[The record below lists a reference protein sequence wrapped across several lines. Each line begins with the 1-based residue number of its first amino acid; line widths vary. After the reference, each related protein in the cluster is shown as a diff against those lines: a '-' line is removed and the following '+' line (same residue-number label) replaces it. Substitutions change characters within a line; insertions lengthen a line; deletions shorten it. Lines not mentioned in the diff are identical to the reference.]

1 MNRLVGL
8 FIRWVPDSFAVA
20 LGLTV
25 LTFVCAIGI
34 ADYPVSS
41 AIESWG
47 DGFWNLLLFTNQI
60 TLTLLLG
67 FGLANTPPVK
77 RGLRRIAGR
86 VHSARGAYVT
96 ACLVTGV
103 AALFSWGMSLVTAG
117 IIARTLGERCR
128 EAGIRV
134 HYPLLVASSFSGFVI
149 WHQGLTSSVALAI
162 ATPGHF
168 LATQIGVIPMTE
180 TVFTGWNIAVAV
192 TVLLTLP
199 FAMAWLRPRDPEAI
213 QEMEGPAFVGDSS
226 ALDVS
231 PGPATPAERMETS
244 PWLSGLIVALAGFY
258 ILSHFFLRKQG
269 LELNILNFG
278 FLFAGLALAGSA
290 LRYIEILVEGG
301 RVAVPFL
308 LQYPFYAG
316 IAAIMLDSGLV
327 AIIVEFF
334 VSFSN
339 AGTLPV
345 WAFLSG
351 GFLNLFIPSG
361 GGQWAVQGPL
371 MMAAAQQVGADLPR
385 VAMGVA
391 LGDQWTNLIQPLVL
405 VPVLAVAKIGAREIM
420 GYTFIALGFT
430 GAIFAVALAL

>member
-1 MNRLVGL
+1 MNRLVNL
-8 FIRWVPDSFAVA
+8 FIRWVPDAFAVA
-20 LGLTV
+20 LGLTL
-25 LTFVCAIGI
+25 LTFVFAILG
-34 ADYPVSS
+34 AGYPVSS
-41 AIESWG
+41 TIESWG

-77 RGLRRIAGR
+77 RGLRRIAAR
-86 VHSARGAYVT
+86 VHTARGAYIT
-96 ACLVTGV
+96 AGMVTGI
-103 AALFSWGMSLVTAG
+103 AALLSWGMSLVIAG
-117 IIARTLGERCR
+117 IMARTLGERCR
-128 EAGIRV
+128 EGGIRV

-149 WHQGLTSSVALAI
+149 WHQGLTSSVGLAI

-168 LATQIGVIPMTE
+168 LEAQIGVIPMAQ
-180 TVFTGWNIAVAV
+180 TVFTGWNLAIAL

-199 FAMAWLRPRDPEAI
+199 LAMAWLRPRDAGAV
-213 QEMEGPAFVGDSS
+213 QEMEGAAFVEDSADLAGS
-226 ALDVS
+226 AERR
-231 PGPATPAERMETS
+231 TPAERMETS
-244 PWLSGLIVALAGFY
+244 PWLSGAIVALAGVY
-258 ILSHFFLRKQG
+258 ILGHFFFRKQG

-290 LRYIEILVEGG
+290 LRYVEILVEGG

-316 IAAIMLDSGLV
+316 IAAVMLDSGLV
-327 AIIVEFF
+327 TIIVEFF

-339 AGTLPV
+339 AETLPL

-371 MMAAAQQVGADLPR
+371 MMQAAQQLGADLPR

-420 GYTFIALGFT
+420 GYTFVALGFS
-430 GAIFAVALAL
+430 GVIFAVGLFL